1 MIEVTFAPPS
11 REVAK
16 PIVPLIQLSRNGAYV
31 ALFRSSSSNDFVP
44 FMPSPLEKRSTRSKL
59 G

>member
-1 MIEVTFAPPS
+1 VTFAPPS

-31 ALFRSSSSNDFVP
+31 ALFRCALGASAWSAKP
-44 FMPSPLEKRSTRSKL
+44 ASTQSY
-59 G
+59 GSVS